1 MTSERPAG
9 LPSRGPVSWRTI
21 APLLTAETISTT
33 GSQMSELALPWF
45 VLATTHS
52 PARMGVVLAVQLLGM
67 ALVGIPGG
75 AIATRLGARRTLV
88 VCDLARAPLVA
99 AVPTLHAL
107 GVLRFPLLVALVFAT
122 GAFLAPYFA
131 SQRTI
136 LPELLGEDERV
147 VAEAA
152 SLLQSANRMTIL
164 LGPPLAGVLI
174 AAFGASTV
182 LVVDAA
188 TYLASASIVTVLVP
202 RPLAGVDADEIVD
215 AGGLFAGLGFLWRD
229 RLLRAWTTAFASFE
243 LAWQALFALVPIL
256 AFERYHDARV
266 GGWLFAAF
274 GGGALV
280 GTVAASRLV
289 RRVDPLLLVSI
300 GKIPQAL
307 VFWWLAFPI
316 GAVGLGAVLAI
327 SGALNG
333 VIFAPAIAIQTAR
346 TPPRLRT
353 KAGTASVTLMLL
365 AGAAG
370 FALAGPLV
378 QSVGTKPVLVG
389 VALLQT
395 LGGLLLT
402 PIGLKTYAAG
412 RARAAP
418 AGRRT

>member
-1 MTSERPAG
+1 VTSERPAG

-21 APLLTAETISTT
+21 GPLLTAETISTT

-67 ALVGIPGG
+67 AVVGIPGG
-75 AIATRLGARRTLV
+75 AIATKLGARRTLV

-107 GVLRFPLLVALVFAT
+107 GLLRFPLLIALVFAT

-147 VAEAA
+147 MAEAA

-188 TYLASASIVTVLVP
+188 TYLVSAFLVTVLVP
-202 RPLAGVDADEIVD
+202 RP
-215 AGGLFAGLGFLWRD
+215 
-229 RLLRAWTTAFASFE
+229 
-243 LAWQALFALVPIL
+243 
-256 AFERYHDARV
+256 
-266 GGWLFAAF
+266 AAF

-307 VFWWLAFPI
+307 VFWWLAFPV
-316 GAVGLGAVLAI
+316 GAVGLGVVLAI

-333 VIFAPAIAIQTAR
+333 VIFAPATAIQTAR
-346 TPPRLRT
+346 TPPHLRT
-353 KAGTASVTLMLL
+353 KVGTASVTLMLL

-389 VALLQT
+389 VAVLQT

-402 PIGLKTYAAG
+402 PIGLRAYAAG
-412 RARAAP
+412 RPPAAP

>member
-1 MTSERPAG
+1 
-9 LPSRGPVSWRTI
+9 
-21 APLLTAETISTT
+21 
-33 GSQMSELALPWF
+33 MSELALPWF

-52 PARMGVVLAVQLLGM
+52 PARMGIVLAVQLLGM
-67 ALVGIPGG
+67 AVVGIPGG

-107 GVLRFPLLVALVFAT
+107 CLLRFPLLIALVFAT

-147 VAEAA
+147 MAEAA

-188 TYLASASIVTVLVP
+188 TYLVSAFVVTVLVP
-202 RPLAGVDADEIVD
+202 RPAAGVGAEALD
-215 AGGLFAGLGFLWRD
+215 AGGVFAGLVFLWRD
-229 RLLRAWTTAFASFE
+229 RLLRAWTVAFASFE
-243 LAWQALFALVPIL
+243 LAWQALFALVPIV

-307 VFWWLAFPI
+307 VFWWLAFPV
-316 GAVGLGAVLAI
+316 GAVGLGVVLAI

-333 VIFAPAIAIQTAR
+333 VIFAPATAIQTAR
-346 TPPRLRT
+346 TPAALRT

-378 QSVGTKPVLVG
+378 QSIGTKPVLVG
-389 VALLQT
+389 VAFLQT

-402 PIGLKTYAAG
+402 PVGLRAYAAG
-412 RARAAP
+412 RTRAAP